1 VHNLNDTLE
10 DYLSSIYIMSHSHR
24 TMTSYRLS
32 IVNKNQ
38 VGFRNFLQQRYGIDE
53 MQLVERI
60 KNQELDIYKVLSEF
74 VLFLDKRGYKPKTIQ
89 VRLAAAKGYL
99 RHIGIKISTDECK
112 HSVRMP
118 KPIRYRD
125 EPITKEMILRLLR
138 NVSPNLQTIILVLSS
153 SGMRI
158 GELVQL
164 RISDIDFTSRPTRIR
179 IRAET
184 TKTREERE
192 TFITA
197 EATNS
202 LKDYLKKCYSWNE
215 SHDNSHLKNI
225 MIFGRASALKT
236 APKQDIHAP
245 ESLLASNLLIRNLAN
260 ALARM
265 PDLDEKNSNGRR
277 VIHFHGLR
285 KFFRTT
291 VGNVCGRDFAEAL
304 IGHGFYMD
312 TYYVLSEPQKREL
325 YLKAEPYLTISDF
338 KAVEQN
344 MEDLT
349 AKCANL
355 ESQFEQLKQYL
366 RLNSVPIPDFNKR

>member
-1 VHNLNDTLE
+1 
-10 DYLSSIYIMSHSHR
+10 
-24 TMTSYRLS
+24 MTTYKLS
-32 IVNKNQ
+32 IINKHK
-38 VGFRNFLQQRYGIDE
+38 VGFRDFIQQRYRIDE
-53 MQLVERI
+53 LQLVEKI
-60 KNQELDIYKVLSEF
+60 KTLELDIYRVLSEF
-74 VLFLDKRGYKPKTIQ
+74 VIFLDKNGYKPKTIQ
-89 VRLAAAKGYL
+89 VRLAATKGYL
-99 RHIGIKISTDECK
+99 RHIGIKVSTDDCK

-118 KPIRYRD
+118 KPIRHRD

-138 NVSPNLQTIILVLSS
+138 NVSPNMQTIILVLLS

-164 RISDIDFTSRPTRIR
+164 KISDIDFTSKPTRIR

-192 TFITA
+192 TFITT
-197 EATNS
+197 EATNA
-202 LKDYLKKCYSWNE
+202 LKDYLIKHYSWNE
-215 SHDNSHLKNI
+215 SRDNLHLKNI
-225 MIFGRASALKT
+225 PLFGRASALKT
-236 APKQDIHAP
+236 APKQDIHSP
-245 ESLLASNLLIRNLAN
+245 DSILASNLLIRNLTN
-260 ALARM
+260 ALAKM
-265 PDLDEKNSNGRR
+265 PELDEKNANGRR

-338 KAVEQN
+338 KAVENNINELSTNYQRLEKKF
-344 MEDLT
+344 EDL
-349 AKCANL
+349 L
-355 ESQFEQLKQYL
+355 QYL
-366 RLNSVPIPDFNKR
+366 QANSIQVPSLLIEGGLKT

>member
-1 VHNLNDTLE
+1 
-10 DYLSSIYIMSHSHR
+10 
-24 TMTSYRLS
+24 MTTYRLS
-32 IVNKNQ
+32 IINKHK
-38 VGFRNFLQQRYGIDE
+38 VGFRDFIQQKYHVDE
-53 MQLVERI
+53 HQLVEKI
-60 KNQELDIYKVLSEF
+60 KIQELDIYKVLSEF
-74 VLFLDKRGYKPKTIQ
+74 VIFLDKNGYKPKTIQ
-89 VRLAAAKGYL
+89 VRLAATKGYL
-99 RHIGIKISTDECK
+99 RHIGIKISTDDCK

-118 KPIRYRD
+118 KPIRHRD

-138 NVSPNLQTIILVLSS
+138 NVSPNMQTIILVLLS

-164 RISDIDFTSRPTRIR
+164 KISDIDFTSKPTRIR

-192 TFITA
+192 TFITT
-197 EATNS
+197 EATNA
-202 LKDYLKKCYSWNE
+202 LKDYLTKRYSWNE
-215 SHDNSHLKNI
+215 TRDNSHLKNTLF
-225 MIFGRASALKT
+225 FGRSSALKT
-236 APKQDIHAP
+236 TPKQDIRAP
-245 ESLLASNLLIRNLAN
+245 ESTLASNLLIRNLTN

-265 PDLDEKNSNGRR
+265 PELDEKNANGRR

-312 TYYVLSEPQKREL
+312 TYYVLSESQKREL

-338 KAVEQN
+338 KSVEQN

-366 RLNSVPIPDFNKR
+366 RLNSVPIPDFNKKIDF